1 MIKRRYRRLF
11 LFFLALEISTREAAK
26 RHSRRSTPDH
36 KPGKRRV
43 PQNSESV
50 SEVVPTVFS
59 LVLSVLKTSGLGS
72 IHQDLPRFEAK
83 KREDGL
89 VTNRIEGKWLHPPI
103 VSRTVTSPEPDSFG
117 AEISL
122 WKKEQKEGNFLA
134 SKIPGKKHSTSTVC
148 LFFLKN
154 WISELFD
161 WSELGERKS
170 SADKTEKHCVSTFR
184 KGPPATRAKEKHSM
198 FDLREKRIFCP
209 YAKNYEWRFWLI
221 FYPFLFRRHFWQVI
235 KEEER

>member
-11 LFFLALEISTREAAK
+11 LFFLALEISTREATF
-26 RHSRRSTPDH
+26 SPFYTPEH

-148 LFFLKN
+148 VIFFWGIGFPNFLIDPSSGKENLRRTKPKNIACLLFGRVHQPLELKKN
-154 WISELFD
+154 TQCLTW
-161 WSELGERKS
+161 ERKEYFARTQKIMS
-170 SADKTEKHCVSTFR
+170 DVFGWYFTHSYSGGTFDKS
-184 KGPPATRAKEKHSM
+184 
-198 FDLREKRIFCP
+198 
-209 YAKNYEWRFWLI
+209 
-221 FYPFLFRRHFWQVI
+221 
-235 KEEER
+235 